1 MSRKV
6 ILSDEE
12 KLERRKI
19 YHKRYYE
26 RNKEKVRERNKKYF
40 AKYYQE
46 HKEEMKKKTC
56 DYIKD
61 NPEKV

>member
-1 MSRKV
+1 MSRKA

-26 RNKEKVRERNKKYF
+26 KNKEKVRESKRKK
-40 AKYYQE
+40 
-46 HKEEMKKKTC
+46 
-56 DYIKD
+56 
-61 NPEKV
+61 